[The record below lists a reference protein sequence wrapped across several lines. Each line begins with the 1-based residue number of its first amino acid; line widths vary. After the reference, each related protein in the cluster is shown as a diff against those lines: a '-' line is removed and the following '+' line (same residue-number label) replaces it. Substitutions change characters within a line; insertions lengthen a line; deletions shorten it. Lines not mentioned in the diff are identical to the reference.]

1 MRWWFLDRIDEL
13 VPGEHARGRKG
24 VAGSEDYF
32 ADHFPGF
39 PVVPGVVLIEALA
52 QLSGKLIEVTVFER
66 EQRWVW
72 PIISMVRK
80 AKFRRFVRPGD
91 WLTLHTRIVEM
102 RDESAI
108 CKVWGEVDGR
118 KTTDAELLFV
128 FNPDELDT
136 AEAQATLERVE
147 RQTLKIMWD
156 EYPAWVARCE
166 AGDHSGAETIERAIA
181 VDAAET
187 IEYVPPTPAAAPT
200 DDEE

>member
-1 MRWWFLDRIDEL
+1 MRWWFLDRIDTL
-13 VPGEHARGRKG
+13 VPGERASGRKG

-52 QLSGKLIEVTVFER
+52 QLSGKLIEVTIFE
-66 EQRWVW
+66 EKQQWVW

-91 WLTLHTRIVEM
+91 WLSLHTELREI

-108 CKVWGEVDGR
+108 CKVWAEVDGR

-128 FNPDELDT
+128 FNPQELDT

-147 RQTLKIMWD
+147 RQTLKILWD
-156 EYPAWVARCE
+156 DYPDWVKRCE
-166 AGDHSGAETIERAIA
+166 AATRQGET
-181 VDAAET
+181 
-187 IEYVPPTPAAAPT
+187 
-200 DDEE
+200 